1 MSCAYRISQAENLQ
15 KVAHENDRWLTSEM
29 NDVNMIM
36 CMNYD
41 VSKRPHQGL
50 HIKKRVMMHVL
61 WIYKPMSIELGIVYF
76 GYIMRKA
83 FPENVPSS
91 FYHYTCIKFMST
103 TNILIFWFSSHY
115 RFEYGLLKNCWQNY
129 SLHFRL
135 RTSNQLFLFTKSTAD
150 TEARSENI
158 ASLTGLM
165 QLNWSMTKNVKLGSQ
180 II

>member
-50 HIKKRVMMHVL
+50 HIKKRMMMHVL

-76 GYIMRKA
+76 GWFWRSQILHLN
-83 FPENVPSS
+83 FFIQLTLSIWIWI
-91 FYHYTCIKFMST
+91 IKELLTKLQSALPF
-103 TNILIFWFSSHY
+103 TNIKSAIFI
-115 RFEYGLLKNCWQNY
+115 
-129 SLHFRL
+129 
-135 RTSNQLFLFTKSTAD
+135 FTKSTAD
-150 TEARSENI
+150 TESRTKNI
-158 ASLTGLM
+158 SSLTGLM
-165 QLNWSMTKNVKLGSQ
+165 QLN
-180 II
+180 

>member
-1 MSCAYRISQAENLQ
+1 
-15 KVAHENDRWLTSEM
+15 M

-36 CMNYD
+36 WMNYD

-50 HIKKRVMMHVL
+50 HIKKRMMMHVL

-76 GYIMRKA
+76 GYISNA
-83 FPENVPSS
+83 DI
-91 FYHYTCIKFMST
+91 TFMST

-135 RTSNQLFLFTKSTAD
+135 RTSNQLFLFTKSSAD
-150 TEARSENI
+150 TEANTENI
-158 ASLTGLM
+158 RSITGLL
-165 QLNWSMTKNVKLGSQ
+165 QLKWPMTQ
-180 II
+180 IFEAGILNY

>member
-15 KVAHENDRWLTSEM
+15 KVAHENDRRLTSEM

-50 HIKKRVMMHVL
+50 HIKNRMMMHVL

-76 GYIMRKA
+76 GYHVYV
-83 FPENVPSS
+83 N
-91 FYHYTCIKFMST
+91 YY
-103 TNILIFWFSSHY
+103 ILIFLFSSHY

-150 TEARSENI
+150 TEARTENI

-165 QLNWSMTKNVKLGSQ
+165 QLNWSMTKNVKLESQ

>member
-15 KVAHENDRWLTSEM
+15 KVAHENDRRLTSEM

-36 CMNYD
+36 WMNYD

-50 HIKKRVMMHVL
+50 HIKKRMMMHVL

-76 GYIMRKA
+76 
-83 FPENVPSS
+83 
-91 FYHYTCIKFMST
+91 TFMST
-103 TNILIFWFSSHY
+103 TYILIFWFNSHY

-135 RTSNQLFLFTKSTAD
+135 RTSNQLFLFTKSSAD
-150 TEARSENI
+150 TEANTENI
-158 ASLTGLM
+158 RSITGLL
-165 QLNWSMTKNVKLGSQ
+165 QLKSPMTKTLKLES
-180 II
+180 

>member
-15 KVAHENDRWLTSEM
+15 KVAHENDRRLTSEM

-36 CMNYD
+36 WMNYD

-50 HIKKRVMMHVL
+50 HIKKRMMMHVL

-76 GYIMRKA
+76 
-83 FPENVPSS
+83 
-91 FYHYTCIKFMST
+91 TFMST
-103 TNILIFWFSSHY
+103 TYILIFWFNSHY

-135 RTSNQLFLFTKSTAD
+135 RTSNQLFLFTKSSAD
-150 TEARSENI
+150 TEANTENI
-158 ASLTGLM
+158 RSITELL
-165 QLNWSMTKNVKLGSQ
+165 QLKSPMTKTLKLES
-180 II
+180 